1 MPNPTIGAHTFG
13 FAWTEPS
20 TVTVERLTSF
30 GFSNVQLMAIP
41 PHFDPW
47 ATDRIQTRIIRG
59 HLERTNARLLAVDLS
74 SADVNLASSMPE
86 AVTFGVDAYISAMDR
101 CEELGAKA
109 ICVASGRRHAL
120 LDHVN
125 DRLTDVYRDAF
136 ERIHEE
142 AQKRSLGVVLEN
154 HPQGLLATADQIEAF
169 LAAGKYPG
177 VTVCYDVANAF
188 AVGEDPVAGLTRLMP
203 RLSIVH
209 LSDSPK
215 GQWRH
220 DPIGTG
226 DIDFRSLGKFLTAS
240 SFTGPVVLEILSPTP
255 FDDLNASVAKLIEQ
269 GWEFTAS

>member
-1 MPNPTIGAHTFG
+1 MPHPTIGAHTFG

-20 TVTVERLTSF
+20 TTTVERLTSF

-47 ATDRIQTRIIRG
+47 ATDRVQTRIIRG
-59 HLERTNARLLAVDLS
+59 ILERTNARLLAVDLS

-125 DRLTDVYRDAF
+125 ERLGDVYRDAF
-136 ERIHEE
+136 ERVHEE
-142 AQKRSLGVVLEN
+142 AQKRGLGVVLEN
-154 HPQGLLATADQIEAF
+154 HPQGLLSEAEQIEAF
-169 LAAGKYPG
+169 LSVGKYPG

-188 AVGEDPVAGLTRLMP
+188 AVGEDPVVGLTTLKSRLG
-203 RLSIVH
+203 IVH

-220 DPIGTG
+220 DPIGSG
-226 DIDFRSLGKFLTAS
+226 DIDFRAIGRHLTATG
-240 SFTGPVVLEILSPTP
+240 FTGPAVLEILSPTP

>member
-1 MPNPTIGAHTFG
+1 MPHPTIGAHTFG

-20 TVTVERLTSF
+20 TTTIERLTSF

-59 HLERTNARLLAVDLS
+59 LLERTNARLLAVDLS

-125 DRLTDVYRDAF
+125 DRLLDVYRAAF

-142 AQKRSLGVVLEN
+142 AQKRGLGVVLEN
-154 HPQGLLATADQIEAF
+154 HPQGLLATADQIETF
-169 LAAGKYPG
+169 LAAGRYPG

-188 AVGEDPVAGLTRLMP
+188 AVGEDPVTGLTRLMP
-203 RLSIVH
+203 RLSIIH

-226 DIDFRSLGKFLTAS
+226 DIDFRSIGKALTAS
-240 SFTGPVVLEILSPTP
+240 AFTGPAVLEILSPTP
-255 FDDLNASVAKLIEQ
+255 FDDLNASVARLIEQ

>member
-1 MPNPTIGAHTFG
+1 MPHPSLGAHTFG
-13 FAWTEPS
+13 FAWSEPS
-20 TVTVERLTSF
+20 TATLERLTAF
-30 GFSNVQLMAIP
+30 GFGNLQLMAIP

-47 ATDRIQTRIIRG
+47 ATDRVQTRILRG
-59 HLERTNARLLAVDLS
+59 IIEKASARLLAIDLS

-86 AVTFGVDAYISAMDR
+86 AVTFGIDAYIAAMDR
-101 CEELGAKA
+101 CVELGAMA

-120 LDHVN
+120 LAEVN
-125 DRLTDVYRDAF
+125 AGLLDVYRAAF

-142 AQKRSLGVVLEN
+142 AMKRDLGIVLEN
-154 HPQGLLATADQIEAF
+154 HPQGLLSQAGQIEAF
-169 LAAGKYPG
+169 LNSGGYPG

-209 LSDSPK
+209 LSDSPA

-220 DPIGTG
+220 DPIGSG
-226 DIDFRSLGKFLTAS
+226 AIDFRSIGKALHSAA
-240 SFTGPVVLEILSPTP
+240 FTGPVVLEILSPTP
-255 FDDLNASVAKLIEQ
+255 FDDLNAGVARLVEQ

>member
-1 MPNPTIGAHTFG
+1 MPHPTLGAHTFG
-13 FAWTEPS
+13 FAWSEPA
-20 TVTVERLTSF
+20 TTTIERLTSF
-30 GFSNVQLMAIP
+30 GFGNVQLMAIP

-47 ATDRIQTRIIRG
+47 ATDRVQTRLIRTI
-59 HLERTNARLLAVDLS
+59 LERTNARLLAVDLS

-86 AVTFGVDAYISAMDR
+86 AVTFGVDAYVSAMDR
-101 CEELGAKA
+101 CEELGGKA

-120 LDHVN
+120 LDTVN
-125 DRLTDVYRDAF
+125 ATLLDVYRDAF

-142 AQKRSLGVVLEN
+142 AQKRGLGVVLEN
-154 HPQGLLATADQIEAF
+154 HPQGLLAGAAQIEAF
-169 LAAGKYPG
+169 LSAGKYPG

-188 AVGEDPVAGLTRLMP
+188 AVGEDPVAGLTALRP

-226 DIDFRSLGKFLTAS
+226 SIDFRAIGKALTAS
-240 SFTGPVVLEILSPTP
+240 SFTGPVVLEILSSTP
-255 FDDLNASVAKLIEQ
+255 FADLNAGVARLIEQ